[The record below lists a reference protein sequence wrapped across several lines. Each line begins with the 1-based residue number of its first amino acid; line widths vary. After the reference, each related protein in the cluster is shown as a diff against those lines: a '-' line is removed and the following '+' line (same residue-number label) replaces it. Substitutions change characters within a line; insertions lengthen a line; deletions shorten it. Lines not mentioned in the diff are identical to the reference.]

1 MKKMLLQIINLY
13 QKYYSPIRPA
23 RCIFVPSCSQY
34 AVEAIEK
41 YGSIKGSYMV
51 IKRILRSNPFNKN
64 GGYDPVK

>member
-1 MKKMLLQIINLY
+1 MKKVLLQIINLY
-13 QKYYSPIRPA
+13 QKYYSPTRPD

-41 YGSIKGSYMV
+41 YGSIKGSYMA
-51 IKRILRSNPFNKN
+51 IKRILRCNPFNKN

>member
-1 MKKMLLQIINLY
+1 MKKVLLQIINLY

-41 YGSIKGSYMV
+41 YGSIKVSYMA
-51 IKRILRSNPFNKN
+51 IKIILRCNPFNKN